1 MGAIVGQRDRD
12 ALAEMPRV
20 IYTQPALDD
29 LIRLREFLTE
39 KSPEAAN
46 KARDTLLAALKS
58 LALFPESNQ
67 PVPDLPF
74 HREMVIAFGARGY
87 VARYRYERGGDV
99 VVLRIRHQRERRSP
113 G

>member
-1 MGAIVGQRDRD
+1 MGHGDRTPR
-12 ALAEMPRV
+12 AEMPRV

-39 KSPEAAN
+39 KSPDAAN

-58 LALFPESNQ
+58 LAQFPESNK

-74 HREMVIAFGARGY
+74 HRELTVKFGARGY
-87 VARYRYERGGDV
+87 VARYRYERGNDV
-99 VVLRIRHQRERRSP
+99 VVLRIRHQREDGLP
-113 G
+113 A